1 MGINQYI
8 QIGSKIKE
16 ARLSKHIS
24 QKNMAEQ
31 LGLSVSTYSNYENN
45 YREPK
50 LETIEKICGI
60 LGITINE
67 LINTPEYAPEN
78 HMAKFYNPNGEI
90 YKSNPPRFTT
100 PMSNETNKA
109 PTKLH
114 NNSGVLNE
122 EYLDD
127 IKFNSIIQKKKR
139 GDQLTAEEQIF
150 HDAYLDRGLR
160 QALESAIKF
169 YFMLNDNGKKKADAQ
184 ITQFIE
190 QLELLTKIPEFQK
203 ATDNTD
209 K

>member
-8 QIGSKIKE
+8 RIGSKIKE

-24 QKNMAEQ
+24 QKDMAEQ
-31 LGLSVSTYSNYENN
+31 LGLSASTYSNYENN

-50 LETIEKICGI
+50 LETIEKICDV

-90 YKSNPPRFTT
+90 YKSNPPRFTV
-100 PMSNETNKA
+100 PMSNGMKKEPAKSHRESEA
-109 PTKLH
+109 
-114 NNSGVLNE
+114 VNE
-122 EYLDD
+122 KYLDD
-127 IKFNSIIQKKKR
+127 LKFNSIIQKKKC
-139 GDQLTAEEQIF
+139 GGQLTDEDQIF
-150 HDAYLDRGLR
+150 YNAYLEMGLR
-160 QALESAIKF
+160 QSLETAIKF
-169 YFMLNDNGKKKADAQ
+169 YFMLNDSGKKKADAQ

-203 ATDNTD
+203 ATDNID